1 MTRLAATVTSKGQI
15 TIPQEI
21 RRRLGLH
28 QGDRVEF
35 VIEGERTLI
44 CRHRQESN
52 PFAPYV
58 GALPAFHSKE
68 DINAW
73 VGDLRDEEPSG
84 E

>member
-1 MTRLAATVTSKGQI
+1 MNRLAATVTSKGQI

-28 QGDRVEF
+28 EGDRVEF

-44 CRHRQESN
+44 CRHRQEAN
-52 PFAPYV
+52 PFARYI
-58 GALPAFHSKE
+58 GALPAFRGKD

-73 VGDLRDEEPSG
+73 VADLRDG
-84 E
+84 ESTVE

>member
-1 MTRLAATVTSKGQI
+1 MNRHSSTVTSKGQI

-28 QGDRVEF
+28 EGDRVEF
-35 VIEGERTLI
+35 VIDGERTLI
-44 CRHRQESN
+44 CRNREDVN
-52 PFAPYV
+52 PFERYM
-58 GALPAFHSKE
+58 GALPAFREKD

-73 VGDLRDEEPSG
+73 LGDLRDDEPS

>member
-1 MTRLAATVTSKGQI
+1 MNRLSATVTSKGQI

-28 QGDRVEF
+28 EGDRVDF

-44 CRHRQESN
+44 CRNREEAN
-52 PFAPYV
+52 PFERYI
-58 GALPAFHSKE
+58 GALRAFRGRD

-73 VGDLRDEEPSG
+73 VADLRDEEPSS